1 MRPAYFTRLLMGSS
15 LLLFSVIG
23 GACDD
28 SRDTNMDTVPPPRAA
43 AVAAA
48 QAAAAAPPPLPT
60 TTSLIT
66 DIDRHSFA
74 VSSRDPFTPPVREA
88 AEVSGNIETIT
99 PDCDV
104 EMDPLGETEIA
115 RLNLIGLITGTP
127 VARAMFTIPGG
138 NQAIF
143 VTEGAKVGPSCSN
156 RIVDIRDNEVVIEQM
171 TSIEEDRT
179 QTILTLNEERIDQA
193 LFTNR

>member
-1 MRPAYFTRLLMGSS
+1 MRPTYSTRLLMGSS
-15 LLLFSVIG
+15 LLLGVLVT
-23 GACDD
+23 ACDD
-28 SRDTNMDTVPPPRAA
+28 SRDTNMDTLPPPRAA

-48 QAAAAAPPPLPT
+48 QAAAAPPPPAPT

-66 DIDRHSFA
+66 EIDRHSFS

-99 PDCDV
+99 PDCDI
-104 EMDPLGETEIA
+104 ELDPLGETEVA
-115 RLNLIGLITGTP
+115 RLNLVGLITGTP
-127 VARAMFTIPGG
+127 VARAMFTIPGSS
-138 NQAIF
+138 QAIF
-143 VTEGAKVGPSCSN
+143 VTEGAKIGPSCSN